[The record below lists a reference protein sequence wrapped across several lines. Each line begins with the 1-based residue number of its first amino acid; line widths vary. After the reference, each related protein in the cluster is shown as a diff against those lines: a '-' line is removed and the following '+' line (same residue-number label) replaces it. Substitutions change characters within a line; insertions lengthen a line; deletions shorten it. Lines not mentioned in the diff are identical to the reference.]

1 MRLRMG
7 WRRKRRG
14 QALVESTLVLLVFIT
29 TLVGIMD
36 ISQLLFTHQS
46 LVERVRMG
54 LRWGAVQQWDGTGEK
69 IQNMV
74 LYQSPAAPPGI
85 SPAGFLGLRR
95 ANVQVVRTPG
105 TVDNPNDE
113 RLSVAIVDYDY
124 HFFTPFIARTF
135 RNNYAILE
143 SAPLVYRD

>member
-7 WRRKRRG
+7 SRRRRSG
-14 QALVESTLVLLVFIT
+14 QALVESTLILLVFIV

-54 LRWGAVQQWDGTGEK
+54 LRWGAVQQWDGTGAK

-74 LYQSPAAPPGI
+74 LYQTATAPPGI
-85 SPAGFLGLRR
+85 EPAGFLGLKR

-105 TVDNPNDE
+105 TADNPNDE
-113 RLSVAIVDYDY
+113 RLSVSIVDYDY
-124 HFFTPFIARTF
+124 QFFTPFIARTF

-143 SAPLVYRD
+143 SAPLIYRD